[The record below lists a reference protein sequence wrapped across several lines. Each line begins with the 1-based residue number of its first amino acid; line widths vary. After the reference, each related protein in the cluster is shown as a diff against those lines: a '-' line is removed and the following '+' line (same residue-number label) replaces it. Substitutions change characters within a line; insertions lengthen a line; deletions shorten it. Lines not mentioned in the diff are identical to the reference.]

1 MNRQRDPIG
10 VILAGGSGRR
20 IGGSKAIV
28 ELRGRPLITYPLEA
42 LRGALADV
50 AVIAK
55 PDTELPNLPGV
66 TVWIEPEAPR
76 HPVVGIMQ
84 ALALAAGRPV
94 LACAVDLPFVTPA
107 LVKRIIAIDPL
118 QAPAVVPTCEGT
130 MQPLLALYLPAAM
143 TLLGRVARQVDMP
156 LREQVGAI
164 HPRLI
169 EIDNPEAF
177 FNVNAPEDL
186 LQAAALLDR
195 RES

>member
-1 MNRQRDPIG
+1 MRDPIG

-28 ELRGRPLITYPLEA
+28 ELSGRPLITYPLEA

-66 TVWIEPEAPR
+66 TLWIEPEMPR
-76 HPVVGIMQ
+76 HPVVGIVQ
-84 ALALAAGRPV
+84 SLALAAGRPV
-94 LACAVDLPFVTPA
+94 LVCGVDLPFVTPA
-107 LVKRIIAIDPL
+107 LITQIIASDPFD
-118 QAPAVVPTCEGT
+118 APAVVPTCEGS

-143 TLLGRVARQVDMP
+143 TLLGRLAPQSDMP
-156 LREQVGAI
+156 LRDQVAAI

-169 EIDNPEAF
+169 EVDNPEAF

-186 LQAAALLDR
+186 LHAAALLDR
-195 RES
+195 RA